1 MRLACC
7 LLLPLAAALAA
18 EAPRVAVGEFSLGR
32 LAGWENKS
40 FQGETRYSLAEL
52 EGRKVLRAESHGTAS
67 GLVRRI
73 TVDLAK
79 TPYLH
84 WSWRVE
90 NTLGQLDERSK
101 AGDDYPARLYVVV
114 SGGLLFWRT
123 RSIDYVWA
131 SAAAIGSHWP
141 NAFAGDSVR
150 MLALQSGTAEA
161 GRWHDE
167 KRNVRDDLK
176 AYSGEDIRQ
185 IDAVA
190 LMTDTDNS
198 GRQALAYYGDIYFA
212 AE

>member
-1 MRLACC
+1 MRFVLC
-7 LLLPLAAALAA
+7 LLLSLAAALAA
-18 EAPRVAVGEFSLGR
+18 EALRIPVGEFSLGR
-32 LAGWENKS
+32 LAGWEGKA
-40 FQGETRYSLAEL
+40 FQGETRYGLSEL
-52 EGRKVLRAESHGTAS
+52 EGRKVLRAESRGTAS

-90 NTLGQLDERSK
+90 NTLGKLDERSK

-114 SGGLLFWRT
+114 GGGLLFWRT
-123 RSIDYVWA
+123 RSINYVWA
-131 SAAAIGSHWP
+131 SAAPIGSHWP
-141 NAFAGDSVR
+141 NAFAGDKVR
-150 MLALQSGTAEA
+150 MLALQSGTAEV
-161 GRWHDE
+161 GRWHEE

-176 AYSGEDIRQ
+176 EYFGEDIRQ

-198 GRQALAYYGDIYFA
+198 GRHALAYYGDIYFA